1 MASDTTFSAVV
12 PTVSLSE
19 NTGGTPPASTAQERQ
34 QTVRLPAALDMRD
47 LVALIVL
54 IVLTASDI
62 TGVQYMGPAAFLYWT
77 LGLLAFLLPCAF
89 VTQWLA
95 RRFGRQGA
103 CDLWASHI
111 VGIGASLFGM
121 WGTVTNSLT
130 STISDS
136 HWAALV
142 VVTTLTVL
150 AVGVICS
157 QVLGV
162 HARLSEQRRVTE
174 RSVTLRA
181 QPQESCTQQ
190 HVLLEEVDRL
200 YREQA
205 QAAVTDPIT
214 CLLHHRAVMGRIEEE
229 VELESPLERKEGH
242 SAEVMTI
249 QALTAAALAHDRTT
263 GTHSMRMVRLA
274 VAVAYRLNLPKE
286 EIHLIRLGA
295 LLHDIGKIGIPDA
308 ILHKPGPLTD
318 AEWAIMRTH
327 PYIGRQI
334 LLETGGVFEQLAH
347 IVIAHHERWDGQG
360 YPARLVQDAIPL
372 GARIIS
378 VVDAYDAMTSD
389 RAYREAMPV
398 AEARIELQRCAGS
411 QFDPLIVETFLG
423 MLDEQEEHLLLAE
436 GLRAD

>member
-1 MASDTTFSAVV
+1 MAS
-12 PTVSLSE
+12 E
-19 NTGGTPPASTAQERQ
+19 
-34 QTVRLPAALDMRD
+34 
-47 LVALIVL
+47 
-54 IVLTASDI
+54 
-62 TGVQYMGPAAFLYWT
+62 
-77 LGLLAFLLPCAF
+77 
-89 VTQWLA
+89 
-95 RRFGRQGA
+95 
-103 CDLWASHI
+103 
-111 VGIGASLFGM
+111 
-121 WGTVTNSLT
+121 
-130 STISDS
+130 TIS
-136 HWAALV
+136 
-142 VVTTLTVL
+142 
-150 AVGVICS
+150 GK
-157 QVLGV
+157 
-162 HARLSEQRRVTE
+162 EK
-174 RSVTLRA
+174 
-181 QPQESCTQQ
+181 
-190 HVLLEEVDRL
+190 
-200 YREQA
+200 
-205 QAAVTDPIT
+205 
-214 CLLHHRAVMGRIEEE
+214 
-229 VELESPLERKEGH
+229 VELESPLERKEGY

-263 GTHSMRMVRLA
+263 GTHSMRMVRMA

-360 YPARLVQDAIPL
+360 YPAQLAQDAIPL

-398 AEARIELQRCAGS
+398 AEARKELQRCAGS

-423 MLDEQEEHLLLAE
+423 MLDEQEKQLLLAE
-436 GLRAD
+436 GLHAD